1 MALTHTYPLPEE
13 IYFTFI
19 RKTCIYK
26 HLTTT
31 LERISVETSGKKPQ
45 LLFIHGF
52 LGTGG
57 DWDRVRGKLD
67 AGYQSGTIDL
77 DQWAPSD
84 EYSLEFI
91 AEQIAQSLDES
102 DSGTIIVA
110 YSMGARIALSLALR
124 FPKNIKALVLE
135 SPSAGIENAEQRV
148 ARAKKDAELA
158 QAIRSDGLESFLAR
172 WYSIPLFDSLRS
184 YPLLLK
190 SLKERILFTQEDEQA
205 AYMLEKLSPGLAP
218 NYWPELSRIKIPSL
232 LIAGSLDSKFS
243 DSAQKMSE
251 LMPNA
256 SVSIIPGSGH
266 NIHLEKPDDF
276 LETILPF
283 VIAQS
288 E

>member
-1 MALTHTYPLPEE
+1 M
-13 IYFTFI
+13 
-19 RKTCIYK
+19 
-26 HLTTT
+26 
-31 LERISVETSGKKPQ
+31 ETSGKKPQ